1 MKLSDA
7 IERYF
12 RYLKQIKNVS
22 PNTIRN
28 YERSLDLLQ
37 AAVGE
42 GATLESVDLATIDRL
57 RDLLFEKRNRRGETL
72 SKRTQNIYLIPIRS
86 FLKFC
91 IKRELADDILS
102 PEKIELIKVEP
113 TDASGLSLEE
123 LDRLRFSE
131 GSKNTFIEARD
142 RAIIEMLFSTGL
154 RISELCGLNREN
166 VNLTTRE
173 FTVIGKGRK
182 VRTVYMTGS
191 AVELLTDYVE
201 KREDNWAPL
210 FVNARTRPDEFETN
224 GESRRLTR
232 TAIEI
237 MVRDRG
243 RRAGITKPVTPHKL
257 RHTFATTL
265 LRNGADLRSVQEL
278 LGHANIATTQI
289 YTHFVNADLKR
300 THEKFLEG

>member
-123 LDRLRFSE
+123 LDRLRFSQ

>member
-1 MKLSDA
+1 MLLSDA

-12 RYLKQIKNVS
+12 RYLKQIKNAS

-28 YERSLDLLQ
+28 YARSLDLLQ

-42 GATLESVDLATIDRL
+42 EAALSSVDMGTIDRL
-57 RDLLFEKRNRRGETL
+57 RDLLFEKRNKRGETL

-91 IKRELADDILS
+91 IKRELGDDILS
-102 PEKIELIKVEP
+102 PEKIELIKTEP
-113 TDASGLSLEE
+113 TDASGITLEE
-123 LDRLRFSE
+123 LDRLRFSP
-131 GSKNTFIEARD
+131 GSKNPFIEARD

-154 RISELCGLNREN
+154 RISELCALNREN
-166 VNLTTRE
+166 VNLSTRE

-191 AVELLTDYVE
+191 AVELLTSYLDL
-201 KREDNWAPL
+201 REDNWAPL
-210 FVNARTRPDEFETN
+210 FVNARTRADEFETN

-300 THEKFLEG
+300 THQRYLEG

>member
-7 IERYF
+7 ISRYF
-12 RYLKQIKNVS
+12 RYLKQIKNAS

-37 AAVGE
+37 QALPESAR
-42 GATLESVDLATIDRL
+42 LEDVKLETIDRL
-57 RDLLFEKRNRRGETL
+57 RDLLFEKRNKRGETL

-91 IKRELADDILS
+91 IKRELSDDCLS

-113 TDASGLSLEE
+113 TDASGISLEE
-123 LDRLRFSE
+123 LDRLRFTQ
-131 GSKNTFIEARD
+131 GSKNVFIEARD

-154 RISELCGLNREN
+154 RISELCALNREN
-166 VNLTTRE
+166 VNLDTRE

-182 VRTVYMTGS
+182 VRTVYLTGS
-191 AVELLTDYVE
+191 AVELLAHYLSQ
-201 KREDNWAPL
+201 REDNWSPF
-210 FVNARTRPDEFETN
+210 FVNARTRSDEFETK

-289 YTHFVNADLKR
+289 YTHFVNADLKK
-300 THEKFLEG
+300 THEKYLK